1 MPICAFGVGRCVAC
15 GMRSWRM
22 WWRRESRNWRLPAS
36 TARSRA
42 HIRRRPGR
50 GRANPSAGSA
60 IYSHRRVSGGGAGA
74 VERWAWHQDRRR
86 VRCRRAAG
94 RFPGDAGPGARIGPL
109 ADAVAA
115 PARGAGLGIGRHGMR
130 RAGVPFGGAGNGRD
144 PGEAVAQGGQAAAAM
159 PRLHLSPSQFDRT
172 LLVAPQRAT
181 SHRRSLRQDRSFRRS
196 RHRHRRYPRLDQVS
210 PLISHQMRTG
220 PSVPFEKFP
229 AILSG
234 S

>member
-1 MPICAFGVGRCVAC
+1 LRIGGRSRRSFGDWTTAPSGVPSRRNWAPGPMPICAFGVGRCVAC

-60 IYSHRRVSGGGAGA
+60 IHSHRRVSGGGAGA

-94 RFPGDAGPGARIGPL
+94 RASKSDEPSPL
-109 ADAVAA
+109 ATTRPLFPTQ
-115 PARGAGLGIGRHGMR
+115 PASPSPLPSTGSS
-130 RAGVPFGGAGNGRD
+130 
-144 PGEAVAQGGQAAAAM
+144 
-159 PRLHLSPSQFDRT
+159 LSPDQSPNANR
-172 LLVAPQRAT
+172 LCCLVAEHCWDPVGLAIVEYGYRFERLKGAAGK
-181 SHRRSLRQDRSFRRS
+181 RR
-196 RHRHRRYPRLDQVS
+196 
-210 PLISHQMRTG
+210 
-220 PSVPFEKFP
+220 
-229 AILSG
+229 
-234 S
+234 